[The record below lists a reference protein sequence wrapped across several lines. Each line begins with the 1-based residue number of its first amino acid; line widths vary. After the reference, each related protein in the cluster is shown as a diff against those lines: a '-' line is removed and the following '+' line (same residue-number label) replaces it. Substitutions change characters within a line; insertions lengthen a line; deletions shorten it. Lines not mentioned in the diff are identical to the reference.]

1 MQGGR
6 VLGNI
11 DADSSYFEHS
21 GIVSLQSPLG
31 TVEGLRLGNTT
42 FHYSSINREGG
53 SLKYGQIKRNFENI
67 FWEQEKCF

>member
-1 MQGGR
+1 M
-6 VLGNI
+6 LIAPTLNT
-11 DADSSYFEHS
+11 A
-21 GIVSLQSPLG
+21 GIVSLQSSG

-67 FWEQEKCF
+67 F